1 MHGIGQ
7 SASGVLQAGGRRVEN
22 CNWQWPHFGHSL
34 NVVRAAATHDVTA
47 MNAFPLKTACLAL
60 VLGLFMASPALAKEP
75 ETSPAAEALSK
86 KLRSDMIVPGVA
98 LAEGVSEITGVAIS
112 PLLGMSA
119 IGAWKYYDTVPEMR
133 DRLPWYC
140 HPYAWGTGLA
150 VIGLCFLKDFL
161 GAAAPALVKK
171 PLDFA
176 ELFEDKL
183 SALVAS
189 TAFVP
194 LVALAMSHVERI
206 QPQAMDGMAAS
217 GMAMMPVAGILDST
231 LHTPWLT
238 VPLAVFAFLAV
249 WLSSHAI
256 NVLIAL
262 SPFGIVDVGL
272 KLTKLGLLAVVT
284 GSAAL
289 IPYSPI
295 PALIVCFGL
304 ILVGILLAGWS
315 FRLTLFGTLMGRDF
329 LLNKRAEKKDLD
341 TGVKGFLARRTE
353 GVPVRTFGCL
363 NHDTSGAAHFVYR
376 PWLLLPEK
384 KVAVAASGMVMCRG
398 LLHPSV
404 AHRPDPDTRLRSA
417 LILLPRYRR
426 LEESI
431 AARFGC
437 QEITDSALLRGFKS
451 IRQWLVDMLSSGRN
465 LVEARAAT

>member
-1 MHGIGQ
+1 
-7 SASGVLQAGGRRVEN
+7 
-22 CNWQWPHFGHSL
+22 
-34 NVVRAAATHDVTA
+34 
-47 MNAFPLKTACLAL
+47 MNARPLKSVCLAL
-60 VLGLFMASPALAKEP
+60 LLGLFTVASASAAVQEKP
-75 ETSPAAEALSK
+75 TSQADTAAK

-119 IGAWKYYDTVPEMR
+119 IGAWKYYDTAPELR

-150 VIGLCFLKDFL
+150 LIGLCFLKDFL
-161 GAAAPALVKK
+161 GAATPALVKK

-176 ELFEDKL
+176 ELFEDKV

-194 LVALAMSHVERI
+194 LVALAMSHIERI
-206 QPQAMDGMAAS
+206 QPQAMDGLAAS
-217 GMAMMPVAGILDST
+217 GMAMMPMATVMDGI

-238 VPLAVFAFLAV
+238 VPLSIFAFSVV

-262 SPFGIVDVGL
+262 SPFGIVDASL
-272 KLTKLGLLAVVT
+272 KLTKLALLGVVT

-295 PALIVCFGL
+295 PALVVCSVL
-304 ILVGILLAGWS
+304 ILIGILLAGWS

-329 LLNKRAEKKDLD
+329 LLNKRAVREDV
-341 TGVKGFLARRTE
+341 TSGVRGFLARRTS
-353 GVPVRTFGCL
+353 GVPVRTFG
-363 NHDTSGAAHFVYR
+363 HFRQEGEEAAHFTYR
-376 PWLLLPEK
+376 PWLVLPERR
-384 KVAVAASGMVMCRG
+384 VVLASSSMVLCRG

-404 AHRPDPDTRLRSA
+404 AHVTDPDVRLRNA
-417 LILLPRYRR
+417 VILLPRYRR
-426 LEESI
+426 LEEVI
-431 AARFGC
+431 AVRFGC
-437 QEITDSALLRGFKS
+437 KEVVDSPLMRGFKAV
-451 IRQWLVDMLSSGRN
+451 RGWLRSTFAPERLPDEKDQAL
-465 LVEARAAT
+465 RAG

>member
-1 MHGIGQ
+1 
-7 SASGVLQAGGRRVEN
+7 
-22 CNWQWPHFGHSL
+22 
-34 NVVRAAATHDVTA
+34 
-47 MNAFPLKTACLAL
+47 MNASFLKSACLAA
-60 VLGLFMASPALAKEP
+60 VLGLLTLAPATAQETPPTPEAESLA
-75 ETSPAAEALSK
+75 K
-86 KLRSDMIVPGVA
+86 KLRADMIVPGVA

-133 DRLPWYC
+133 HRLPWYC

-150 VIGLCFLKDFL
+150 IIGMCFLKDFL

-176 ELFEDKL
+176 ELFEDKA

-194 LVALAMSHVERI
+194 LVAVAMSTVERI
-206 QPQAMDGMAAS
+206 QLQAMAGMADS
-217 GMAMMPVAGILDST
+217 GLAMLPVAGILDAT

-238 VPLAVFAFLAV
+238 VPLAMFAFTVV

-262 SPFGIVDVGL
+262 SPFGIVDASL
-272 KLTKLGLLAVVT
+272 KLAKLGLLTLVT
-284 GSAAL
+284 GAAAL

-295 PALIVCFGL
+295 PALVLCSIILLIGL
-304 ILVGILLAGWS
+304 FLAGWS

-329 LLNKRAEKKDLD
+329 LLNKRALKEDLD
-341 TGVKGFLARRTE
+341 GGVKGFLARRTD
-353 GVPVRTFGCL
+353 GIPVRTMGRL
-363 NHDTSGAAHFVYR
+363 TQDPAGVTHFAFR
-376 PWLLLPEK
+376 PFLVMPEK
-384 KVAVAASGMVMCRG
+384 KVAVAGQGMVMCRG

-404 AHRPDPDTRLRSA
+404 AHRGQTGTRPRSA

-426 LEESI
+426 LEETI

-437 QEITDSALLRGFKS
+437 QEVMDSTLMRGFKA

-465 LVEARAAT
+465 LVEGRAASAG

>member
-1 MHGIGQ
+1 MAADA
-7 SASGVLQAGGRRVEN
+7 ASFAIVCAEQL
-22 CNWQWPHFGHSL
+22 S
-34 NVVRAAATHDVTA
+34 DVTA
-47 MNAFPLKTACLAL
+47 MNASFLKSACLAA
-60 VLGLFMASPALAKEP
+60 VLGLLIASPALAQDTQSSP
-75 ETSPAAEALSK
+75 EAESLAK
-86 KLRSDMIVPGVA
+86 KLRADMIVPGVA

-133 DRLPWYC
+133 HRLPWYC
-140 HPYAWGTGLA
+140 HPYAWGTGL
-150 VIGLCFLKDFL
+150 VLISMCFLKDFL

-176 ELFEDKL
+176 ELFEDKA

-194 LVALAMSHVERI
+194 LVAVAMTTVERI
-206 QPQAMDGMAAS
+206 QPQAMAGLADS
-217 GMAMMPVAGILDST
+217 GLAMLPVAGILDAT
-231 LHTPWLT
+231 LNTPWLT
-238 VPLAVFAFLAV
+238 VPLAMFAFSVV

-262 SPFGIVDVGL
+262 SPFGIVDASL
-272 KLTKLGLLAVVT
+272 KLAKLGLLTLVT
-284 GSAAL
+284 GAAAL

-295 PALIVCFGL
+295 PALVLCSIILLIGL
-304 ILVGILLAGWS
+304 FLAGWS

-329 LLNKRAEKKDLD
+329 LLNKRAQNEDLD
-341 TGVKGFLARRTE
+341 AGVKGFLARRTD
-353 GVPVRTFGCL
+353 GIPVRTMGRL
-363 NHDTSGAAHFVYR
+363 TQDESGVTYFAYR
-376 PWLLLPEK
+376 PFLVMPEK
-384 KVAVAASGMVMCRG
+384 KVTVPDQGMVMCRG

-404 AHRPDPDTRLRSA
+404 AHRGERGARPRSA

-437 QEITDSALLRGFKS
+437 QEVMDSTLMRGFKA

-465 LVEARAAT
+465 LVAQGR

>member
-1 MHGIGQ
+1 
-7 SASGVLQAGGRRVEN
+7 
-22 CNWQWPHFGHSL
+22 
-34 NVVRAAATHDVTA
+34 
-47 MNAFPLKTACLAL
+47 MNTRLLKSACLAL
-60 VLGLFMASPALAKEP
+60 LLGPLIVGSTMGQDVMASPE
-75 ETSPAAEALSK
+75 AESVAK

-140 HPYAWGTGLA
+140 HPYAWGTGL
-150 VIGLCFLKDFL
+150 VIIGMCFLKDFL

-176 ELFEDKL
+176 ELFEDKA

-194 LVALAMSHVERI
+194 LVALAMSQVQSI

-217 GMAMMPVAGILDST
+217 GLAMLPLGSALGAT
-231 LHTPWLT
+231 LNTPWLT
-238 VPLAVFAFLAV
+238 VPVSVFIFIAV

-262 SPFGIVDVGL
+262 SPFGIVDAGL
-272 KLTKLGLLAVVT
+272 KLTKLGLLAIVT

-295 PALIVCFGL
+295 PALVVCSIIILAGL
-304 ILVGILLAGWS
+304 LMAGWS

-329 LLNKRAEKKDLD
+329 LLNKRAEKADLD
-341 TGVKGFLARRTE
+341 QGVKGFLARRTQS
-353 GVPVRTFGCL
+353 VPVRTWGRL
-363 NHDTSGAAHFVYR
+363 DHDESGAVCFHYR
-376 PWLLLPEK
+376 PWLVLPERRLPL
-384 KVAVAASGMVMCRG
+384 VAEGVVMCRG
-398 LLHPSV
+398 MVHPSV
-404 AHRPDPDTRLRSA
+404 AHRPDADTRLRSSI
-417 LILLPRYRR
+417 ILLPRYRK

-431 AARFGC
+431 ATKFGW
-437 QEITDSALLRGFKS
+437 QEITDSALLRGFKA
-451 IRQWLVDMLSSGRN
+451 IRQWLVEMLSAGKN
-465 LVEARAAT
+465 LVEARSATSA